1 MQREEEETQE
11 CKGLLGFSF
20 VVRISRGYFLDA
32 RCECVSSASV
42 IINPRFASLALR
54 CFT

>member
-1 MQREEEETQE
+1 MLREEEEART
-11 CKGLLGFSF
+11 CKWHLVYRF
-20 VVRISRGYFLDA
+20 VVRISRENFLDA

-54 CFT
+54 